1 MTTQPDC
8 RADRGLPTAADRSD
22 GPATGD
28 RLETIDCLRGIA
40 ALSVCCYHLTRPN
53 LMTFD
58 LPVARWLFGWG
69 AAGVDIFF
77 VISGFIIPYTMM
89 CSAYRVGD
97 FGAFFGRRL
106 LRLAPPSWIQI
117 ASMLALFLAIRATAG
132 SGPAWMGDM
141 SAGRIFHNLAYTVD
155 FTRETWINPVFWT
168 LAVEFQF
175 YLLVGLAFP
184 LVFAGKRAFVVT
196 CILLILLRHVPAVG
210 DLPFLKHATLF
221 LIGGTALLHRQG
233 VLTIREYLTLLAI
246 LTVVTAIRP
255 GAVQAG
261 FGFATALVIS
271 FVTMRSR
278 IGVFLGRISYSLY
291 LTHSLTAGLT
301 ATVLTRLI
309 APTAAGPK
317 MLIIA
322 AALALVIISSWL
334 FYRIVER
341 PFIDMAKRTFPR
353 PAERPRPSVELAF

>member
-8 RADRGLPTAADRSD
+8 RADRELPAATDRSD
-22 GPATGD
+22 RSPASD
-28 RLETIDCLRGIA
+28 RLETIDCLRGVA
-40 ALSVCCYHLTRPN
+40 ALAVCCYHLTRSN

-58 LPVARWLFGWG
+58 VPALRWLFGWG

-89 CSAYRVGD
+89 CSAYRVSH

-106 LRLAPPSWIQI
+106 IRLAPPSWIQI
-117 ASMLALFLAIRATAG
+117 ASMLALFLAISATAG
-132 SGPAWMGDM
+132 SGPAWMGAM
-141 SAGRIFHNLAYTVD
+141 SASRILHNLAYTVD

-184 LVFAGKRAFVVT
+184 FVFAGKRAFVVT
-196 CILLILLRHVPAVG
+196 CVMLILLRHVPVVG

-221 LIGGTALLHRQG
+221 LIGGAALLHRQS
-233 VLTIREYLTLLAI
+233 VLTIREYLILVAI
-246 LTVVTAIRP
+246 LTLVTAIRP

-261 FGFATALVIS
+261 FGCATALVIS
-271 FVTMRSR
+271 FMTVRSR
-278 IGVFLGRISYSLY
+278 IGVFLGNISYSLY

-301 ATVLTRLI
+301 ATVLTRVI
-309 APTAAGPK
+309 APTTAGPK
-317 MLIIA
+317 MIIIA

-341 PFIDMAKRTFPR
+341 PFIELAKRTFPR
-353 PAERPRPSVELAF
+353 PAERPRRSVELAF